1 MRELVDTPFGDN
13 PETFSDTVAATQIQP
28 LISSLPEPTT
38 IISASSNPSDSA
50 HTPICFEGPEKRLEI
65 DFKPVF
71 QNPRGFRVY
80 TAKQLQKFILDSA
93 KCTIISQTSNQHFD
107 SYVLSESSLFVYP
120 YKVILKT
127 CGTTTLLAALP
138 NLLQLAT
145 QIGSSV
151 EFVTY
156 SRKNFNF
163 PQVQPNPHSC
173 FQEEVRYLNMFFEGT
188 PFIFGPMT
196 SDHWFLYVAD
206 YSQNDLFARTEYT
219 LEIMMSDLDPACMKQ
234 FYKQEGV
241 DVKQTTKRS
250 GISDIIPETR
260 IDDCQFEP
268 CGYSMNG
275 LLNEVYS
282 TIHITPEPQC
292 SYVSYETN
300 LSTKSFTQVIGKV
313 LETFRPGRF
322 SIALF
327 VENSQPEDLGN
338 LPWNFAIPGFK
349 LAHKQEVV
357 FGEDITYSIFYC
369 NYKSL

>member
-1 MRELVDTPFGDN
+1 MRESADTFSETFRDN
-13 PETFSDTVAATQIQP
+13 PQTIS
-28 LISSLPEPTT
+28 ISSSNNPIQQNISPVSISSMPEPTFEK
-38 IISASSNPSDSA
+38 P
-50 HTPICFEGPEKRLEI
+50 CFEGPEKRLEI

-71 QNPRGFRVY
+71 ENSRGFRVY
-80 TAKQLQKFILDSA
+80 TAQQLQKFILDPA
-93 KCTIISQTSNQHFD
+93 KCTIIDQMSNQHFD

-145 QIGSSV
+145 QMGSSV

-156 SRKNFNF
+156 SRKNYNF
-163 PQVQPNPHSC
+163 PDSQPTPHSC

-188 PFIFGPMT
+188 PFIFGPIS

-206 YSQNDLFARTEYT
+206 YSQNDPLSRTEYT
-219 LEIMMSDLDPACMKQ
+219 LEIMMSELDPECMKQ
-234 FYKQEGV
+234 FYKHEGIS
-241 DVKQTTKRS
+241 VKQTTSES
-250 GISDIIPETR
+250 GISAIIPDTK
-260 IDDCQFEP
+260 IDHCQFEP

-275 LLNEVYS
+275 QLQEVYS
-282 TIHITPEPQC
+282 TIHITPEPEC

-300 LSTKSFTQVIGKV
+300 LAPNSFTEIIQRV
-313 LETFRPGRF
+313 LKTFRPRRF

-327 VENSQPEDLGN
+327 VENSQPEDLGK
-338 LPWNFAIPGFK
+338 LPWNFAIPGFR

-357 FGEDITYSIFYC
+357 FGEDITYTIFYC
-369 NYKSL
+369 NYRTLQC